1 MKFENPFGVA
11 ELIELAGSAAVVLLM
26 IGVAAFLGFR
36 MSARVDDDALVR
48 LAGEEGAR
56 VEASVIAKNGRNAL
70 ARLSDGRVMVV
81 RVMGADVSPRFMRA
95 SAVRLDVNGRWLNAT
110 FADAGFPPLKM
121 RLDDSPAWLT
131 EFSRGG
137 GTP

>member
-1 MKFENPFGVA
+1 MQFENPFGIA
-11 ELIELAGSAAVVLLM
+11 ELIELGGSAAVVLLM

-36 MSARVDDDALVR
+36 MSARIDDGELAR

-56 VEASVIAKNGRNAL
+56 IEASVIAQNGRSAL
-70 ARLSDGRVMVV
+70 ARLSDGRIMVA
-81 RVMGADVSPRFMRA
+81 RVMGADISARFTRA
-95 SAVRLDVNGRWLNAT
+95 GNVRIDVNGRRLNAA
-110 FADAGFPPLKM
+110 FADPGFPPLKM

>member
-1 MKFENPFGVA
+1 MNFENPFGIA

-36 MSARVDDDALVR
+36 VSARIDDDELVR

-56 VEASVIAKNGRNAL
+56 IEASVIAQNGRSAL
-70 ARLSDGRVMVV
+70 ARLSDGRIMVA
-81 RVMGADVSPRFMRA
+81 RVMGADVSARFTRG
-95 SAVRLDVNGRWLNAT
+95 SNVRIDLKGRRLNAA

-121 RLDDSPAWLT
+121 RLDDSPAWLA

>member
-36 MSARVDDDALVR
+36 MSARIDDDALVR

-70 ARLSDGRVMVV
+70 ARLADGRVMVV
-81 RVMGADVSPRFMRA
+81 RVMGADVSARFTRA
-95 SAVRLDVNGRWLNAT
+95 ARAAHRREA
-110 FADAGFPPLKM
+110 A
-121 RLDDSPAWLT
+121 
-131 EFSRGG
+131 
-137 GTP
+137 